1 MTFLLV
7 LLQLFFLL
15 FSLYIGLN
23 FFWLYHAAF
32 WKRRGIPSPD
42 GKLFSGNLD
51 EMFWEKPLRL
61 FQLHKWTEQF
71 GKVYGLL
78 TGWQQMLVVSDPAMV
93 HEVLTTKFDYFH
105 GRMISTLA
113 GDVDKDPRMHLFN
126 ARGARWK
133 RLRAAATPA
142 FSVSNLKKIMPTM
155 DDSIKVA
162 IELIEE
168 ERQKQPDAPI
178 NLHRFFV
185 EMTFDVI
192 ARVAMGQRESMQFRS
207 EDAKL
212 SVIAFQRFQN
222 NWFEYL
228 ASIFPWLGTHVI
240 RPFILL
246 TGKLRG
252 DPFRLLIDKIREA
265 VAQRQR
271 IRQARRSLGNN
282 ANNEDDQISGDHET
296 DQQRPVDFIDLFL
309 DSVTDQENIV
319 FKNQLGV
326 FNKAAVKIDRTNTV
340 EEIGMQLQL
349 FLLAGFDTT
358 ANSLGFVS
366 YNLAC
371 HPTVQL
377 KAQEEI
383 DTVCLNEDATYEE
396 LNRLKYTEAVIKETL
411 RLLPIAGIVTTRL
424 CTETTTL
431 GKELTVDNGMGVAI
445 DVYSVHRNKE
455 LWGEDAEEFRPERWL
470 DPDRPPASAHFYG
483 FGGGPRIC
491 IGMRFALLEEKMALV
506 RLLRRYSLVKTEETE
521 RELKYN
527 AQVVLNP
534 GAVMVR
540 LDVREK

>member
-1 MTFLLV
+1 MTFLLI

-15 FSLYIGLN
+15 FSLYIGLK
-23 FFWLYHAAF
+23 FFWLYHAAY
-32 WKRRGIPSPD
+32 WKRRGIASPD

-51 EMFWEKPLRL
+51 QMFWEKPLRL

-78 TGWQQMLVVSDPAMV
+78 TGWQKMLVVSDPAMV

-113 GDVDKDPRMHLFN
+113 GDVDTDPRMHLFN
-126 ARGARWK
+126 AR
-133 RLRAAATPA
+133 
-142 FSVSNLKKIMPTM
+142 VSNLKKIMPTM

-228 ASIFPWLGTHVI
+228 SSICPWLGTHVI
-240 RPFILL
+240 RPFIL
-246 TGKLRG
+246 
-252 DPFRLLIDKIREA
+252 IREA

-271 IRQARRSLGNN
+271 IREARRSLGNTE
-282 ANNEDDQISGDHET
+282 NNE
-296 DQQRPVDFIDLFL
+296 QRPVDFIDLFL

-396 LNRLKYTEAVIKETL
+396 LNRLKYTDAVIKETL

-431 GKELTVDNGMGVAI
+431 GKELTVNNGTGVAI

-483 FGGGPRIC
+483 F
-491 IGMRFALLEEKMALV
+491 EEKMALV

-540 LDVREK
+540 LDRHLEESGRYDGILPV